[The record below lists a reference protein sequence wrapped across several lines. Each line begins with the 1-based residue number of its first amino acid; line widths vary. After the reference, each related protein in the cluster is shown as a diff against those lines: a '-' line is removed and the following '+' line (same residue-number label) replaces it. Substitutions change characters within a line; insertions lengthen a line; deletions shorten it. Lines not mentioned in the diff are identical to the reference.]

1 MIGFGVNYTTGLAI
15 HSGTHREGMEQP
27 AQIWVPSIGISG
39 MMFYTGDRFPQWR
52 GTSLSAAWSAS
63 SWRG

>member
-27 AQIWVPSIGISG
+27 VQVWVPSIGISG
-39 MMFYTGDRFPQWR
+39 MMIYTGDRFPQWN
-52 GTSLSAAWSAS
+52 GNCSSVAWSAS
-63 SWRG
+63 SCRV